1 MFCLIVFRLCVYLK
15 VFENFKFFSINNFFF
30 MKFFFRNFVLFC
42 DKILIFVLSI
52 LIYVVK
58 MKIKIIFMIKRGKKV
73 VLILF

>member
-1 MFCLIVFRLCVYLK
+1 
-15 VFENFKFFSINNFFF
+15 

-73 VLILF
+73 VLMLF